1 MQCPLTYDQKALNLF
16 IETMNSNLVPSSGT
30 DFGPPLRM
38 ALQKLEDDEAAA
50 EAKSK
55 IIILISD
62 GEDFGEE
69 TDEVTKEI
77 EKRNI
82 KLFTLGVGTEE
93 GGNIYAGNSL
103 KTNRQGLIVVTKL
116 KPDALISLANKTG
129 GQYFEIND
137 SKNDVSRLINTISKI
152 EGELRDARF
161 IDVTANKYFYF
172 LAFAFLLFVLDVMI
186 NVPTVRI

>member
-1 MQCPLTYDQKALNLF
+1 MPIKNLHH
-16 IETMNSNLVPSSGT
+16 
-30 DFGPPLRM
+30 PP
-38 ALQKLEDDEAAA
+38 
-50 EAKSK
+50 
-55 IIILISD
+55 
-62 GEDFGEE
+62 
-69 TDEVTKEI
+69 
-77 EKRNI
+77 
-82 KLFTLGVGTEE
+82 
-93 GGNIYAGNSL
+93 
-103 KTNRQGLIVVTKL
+103 KL